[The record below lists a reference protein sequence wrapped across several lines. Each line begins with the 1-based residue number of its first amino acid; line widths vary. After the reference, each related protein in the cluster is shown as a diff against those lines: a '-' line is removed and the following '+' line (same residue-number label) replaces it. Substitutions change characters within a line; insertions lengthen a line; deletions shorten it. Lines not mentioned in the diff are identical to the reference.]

1 MLKMIYP
8 KYYRKYFESN
18 IDISSMLNNQLITNV
33 TRMLKKLAQL
43 PTCKKCVGQIW
54 RGGSSKAKVQS

>member
-1 MLKMIYP
+1 MKQSTYC
-8 KYYRKYFESN
+8 ECHE
-18 IDISSMLNNQLITNV
+18 NV
-33 TRMLKKLAQL
+33 KKLAQL